1 MIKPNTLC
9 MIRGVPKDTPGWDC
23 NGKIVQAKERF
34 GVLWRFEPAL
44 TTSWKTKTPYGT
56 RTTATIDLSEPCFLH
71 PLDDF
76 HDELDREALDEVL
89 ERTFCEA
96 LERELSKV

>member
-9 MIRGVPKDTPGWDC
+9 MVRGVPLNTPGWDC
-23 NGKIVQAKERF
+23 NGKIVRAVEQF
-34 GVLWRFEPAL
+34 GVLWRFEPPL
-44 TTSWKTKTPYGT
+44 PTSWKTPYGT
-56 RTTATIDLSEPCFLH
+56 NSATIDLSEAQFLH

-76 HDELDREALDEVL
+76 EDELNREALDEVL
-89 ERTFCEA
+89 ERTFRET

>member
-9 MIRGVPKDTPGWDC
+9 MVRGVPKNTPGHDC
-23 NGKIVQAKERF
+23 NGKIVQAKEQY

-44 TTSWKTKTPYGT
+44 LTAWKTPYGT
-56 RTTATIDLSEPCFLH
+56 KTSATIDLSEAQFLH

-76 HDELDREALDEVL
+76 QDELAREALDLVL
-89 ERTFCEA
+89 ERTFRET
-96 LERELSKV
+96 LERELSKI

>member
-9 MIRGVPKDTPGWDC
+9 MVRGVPTNTPGWDC
-23 NGKIVQAKERF
+23 NGKIVQAKEQF

-44 TTSWKTKTPYGT
+44 
-56 RTTATIDLSEPCFLH
+56 RTTWKAPHGKQTSATIDLSEARYLY

-76 HDELDREALDEVL
+76 HDELAHEALDEVL
-89 ERTFCEA
+89 ERTFRET

>member
-9 MIRGVPKDTPGWDC
+9 MVRGVPLNTPGWDC
-23 NGKIVQAKERF
+23 NGKIVRAVEQF
-34 GVLWRFEPAL
+34 GVLWRFEPPL
-44 TTSWKTKTPYGT
+44 PTSWKTPYGT
-56 RTTATIDLSEPCFLH
+56 RTTATIDLSEAQFLH

-76 HDELDREALDEVL
+76 EDELNREALDEVL
-89 ERTFCEA
+89 ERTFRET

>member
-9 MIRGVPKDTPGWDC
+9 MVRGVPLNTPGGDC
-23 NGKIVQAKERF
+23 NGKIVCAVEQF
-34 GVLWRFEPAL
+34 GVLWRFEPPL
-44 TTSWKTKTPYGT
+44 PTSWKTPYGT
-56 RTTATIDLSEPCFLH
+56 NSATIDLSEAQYLH

-76 HDELDREALDEVL
+76 EDELNREALDEVL
-89 ERTFCEA
+89 ERTFRET

>member
-9 MIRGVPKDTPGWDC
+9 MVRGVPPNTPGHDC
-23 NGKIVQAKERF
+23 NGKIVRAVEQF
-34 GVLWRFEPAL
+34 GVLWRFEPPL
-44 TTSWKTKTPYGT
+44 PTSWKTPYGT
-56 RTTATIDLSEPCFLH
+56 TNSATIDLSEAQFLH

-76 HDELDREALDEVL
+76 EDELNREALDEVL
-89 ERTFCEA
+89 ERTFRET

>member
-9 MIRGVPKDTPGWDC
+9 MVRGVPLNTPGGDC
-23 NGKIVQAKERF
+23 NGKIVRAVEQF
-34 GVLWRFEPAL
+34 GVLWRFEPPL
-44 TTSWKTKTPYGT
+44 PTSWKTPYGT
-56 RTTATIDLSEPCFLH
+56 RTTATIDLSEAQFLH

-76 HDELDREALDEVL
+76 EDELNREALDEVL
-89 ERTFCEA
+89 ERTFRET

>member
-9 MIRGVPKDTPGWDC
+9 MVRGVPPNTPGWDC
-23 NGKIVQAKERF
+23 NGKIVRAVEQF
-34 GVLWRFEPAL
+34 GVLWRFEPPL
-44 TTSWKTKTPYGT
+44 PTSWKTPYGT
-56 RTTATIDLSEPCFLH
+56 TNSATIDLSEAQFLH

-76 HDELDREALDEVL
+76 EDELNREALDEVL
-89 ERTFCEA
+89 ERTFRET